1 MVPAASNP
9 RRDPCAA
16 IPSEGALAG
25 FDPGR
30 SKCGLVLS
38 DPQRR
43 RIRVARVLPPEGAW
57 QELQR
62 WRRQEGLVAVVL
74 GDGTGSAAWQ
84 ARLSGLL
91 PVCVV
96 AERGSTLAARERFWQ
111 LEPPR
116 GWRRLLP
123 AGLRQPPR
131 DWDDVV
137 AQLLLERYL
146 GHPLERCEA
155 AGPPPLRTSLAR

>member
-1 MVPAASNP
+1 MVPAASTP
-9 RRDPCAA
+9 RRDPGAA
-16 IPSEGALAG
+16 IPSEGPLAG
-25 FDPGR
+25 LDPGR

-43 RIRVARVLPPEGAW
+43 RIRVARVLPPEEAW

-62 WRRQEGLVAVVL
+62 WQRQEGLVAVVL
-74 GDGTGSAAWQ
+74 GDGTGSQAWQ
-84 ARLSGLL
+84 ARLTPLL
-91 PVCVV
+91 PVCLVE
-96 AERGSTLAARERFWQ
+96 ERGTTLAARERFWQ
-111 LEPPR
+111 LEPPL

-137 AQLLLERYL
+137 AQLLLERHL
-146 GHPLERCEA
+146 GHPLERRETD
-155 AGPPPLRTSLAR
+155 GPPPVRTSPAR